1 MKVVSLCG
9 KDSCCPEVRVGEDR
23 VEIGEEG
30 NLCVLTV
37 DEWQVLKQK
46 VLDGGI

>member
-9 KDSCCPEVRVGEDR
+9 KGSCCPEVKVDEER
-23 VEIGEEG
+23 VEIGEQD
-30 NLCVLTV
+30 NLCVLTI

-46 VLDGGI
+46 VLDGEI

>member
-1 MKVVSLCG
+1 MKVVSLC
-9 KDSCCPEVRVGEDR
+9 DACQNCPEVRIDDER
-23 VEIGEEG
+23 VEIGEPG

-46 VLDGGI
+46 VLDGEI

>member
-1 MKVVSLCG
+1 MKIVSLC
-9 KDSCCPEVRVGEDR
+9 SACQNCPEVKVGEER

-46 VLDGGI
+46 VRDGEI